1 MILLFC
7 VVGAF
12 AINNSLFAVTV
23 ILVFGLGGYFMEEN
37 GYPVAP
43 AILGMILGTMLEENF
58 ISSMIKS
65 DGRLIG
71 FFERP
76 IAAGLGVLTL
86 IVWLWPLLAW
96 RRRAAASTRT

>member
-1 MILLFC
+1 
-7 VVGAF
+7 
-12 AINNSLFAVTV
+12 V

-43 AILGMILGTMLEENF
+43 AILGMILGTMLEEHF

-65 DGRLIG
+65 DGRLMG

-76 IAAGLGVLTL
+76 IAAGLGALTL
-86 IVWLWPLLAW
+86 IIWLWPLLVWLW
-96 RRRAAASTRT
+96 RAGGRSAPRK

>member
-1 MILLFC
+1 
-7 VVGAF
+7 
-12 AINNSLFAVTV
+12 
-23 ILVFGLGGYFMEEN
+23 
-37 GYPVAP
+37 
-43 AILGMILGTMLEENF
+43 MILGTMLEENF

-65 DGRLIG
+65 DGRLMG

-86 IVWLWPLLAW
+86 IIWLWPLLAW